1 MEKKNDLIDNIYKY
15 FFIVGPNI
23 PKGKIIENT
32 KEQISEAKL
41 KIKSSYSI
49 EGNSNEYETLYN
61 DILFDKFVQFNIFPS
76 YSNFINIIDFSQDLD
91 QIKVKK
97 GIFEGYYKVE
107 NHKPFPKFHSFQHKN
122 WSENNY
128 FEWFFN
134 VLIYYERTPSNIES
148 IDLYVANA
156 IILITKEAYLSLSKY
171 ILECIYDKFTNDQNI
186 PIELFIINILNY
198 VTNKYDVIKVLNLT
212 YEISHNIFL
221 PVCDLEFTILYKF
234 FTNKDIFIFAEQF
247 FKRESIIIASNQYE
261 LLFPI
266 YYCLI
271 CLFHPLGNTDNT
283 YCFKLLCPQTLIGY
297 LLSSFPTMLFIY
309 CDNIENDKMKQICKC
324 KGHKIVYS
332 FIQKENDEYNVTK
345 KIYNINDDEEVFE
358 INFNEDKNLLLK
370 FTYFKINE
378 TLSTNIQLINEFI
391 QKRRQEILN
400 EVSGF
405 YDTGDSYEKFRNYYF
420 GIFIKLFLSII
431 QEIVFEI
438 DDDKIKINSMNNAEN
453 NEIDTNIKNKEII
466 NYLNDIKTCPSFE
479 IIYKNDESNLRLDNK
494 NLKVQN
500 LLDLFMT
507 ISKIDNSVLFYDL
520 TFEMAKNKKIIQ
532 IELLYKI
539 NLGKELFYLN
549 KYQRYLLRNDDA
561 EIHINKDEKG
571 LIKISY
577 FKIQLYFDAF
587 IDSKII
593 VEEQL
598 KNVNLIMMEF
608 DNFYNLYIKN
618 YIPIKSKR
626 EIALCTISLV
636 LIIILKYHINDYSFT
651 NQQKLVLFTQILN
664 LMVQTNGFYNKFNFL
679 ISILYEILITDKVIY
694 EKYRIYFIE
703 YLKDCKI
710 IPTTTIFLEF
720 NTKVN
725 FFDKIKINKEKLI
738 FKISNLQQID
748 KDKHHFEL
756 EKDSYSDYYCR
767 DKGCQYPLF
776 FSYIDIIGEQKN
788 EILKNPDKILRNIFN
803 EINKRRTFDIEN
815 INNFYNNW
823 FDDLAQVSFYSKLY
837 FNLELFT
844 EIN

>member
-1 MEKKNDLIDNIYKY
+1 MEKKKDLADNIYKY
-15 FFIVGPNI
+15 FFIVGPDI

-49 EGNSNEYETLYN
+49 EGNSKEYETLYN

-76 YSNFINIIDFSQDLD
+76 LSNFFHIIDFSQDLD
-91 QIKVKK
+91 QINIKK
-97 GIFEGYYKVE
+97 GIFEGYYKVQ
-107 NHKPFPKFHSFQHKN
+107 NNRPFPKFHSFQHKN

-134 VLIYYERTPSNIES
+134 VLIYYERIPTNIEG
-148 IDLYVANA
+148 IDLFVANA

-171 ILECIYDKFTNDQNI
+171 ILDCIYDKFTNDQNI
-186 PIELFIINILNY
+186 PIEIFIMNILNY
-198 VTNKYDVIKVLNLT
+198 VTNKFDVIQVLNLT
-212 YEISHNIFL
+212 YTISHNIFL
-221 PVCDLEFTILYKF
+221 PVCDLEYTILYNF

-283 YCFKLLCPQTLIGY
+283 YCFKLLCPQTLVGY

-309 CDNIENDKMKQICKC
+309 CDNLENDIMKQICKC

-332 FIQKENDEYNVTK
+332 FIQKENDEYITTK
-345 KIYNINDDEEVFE
+345 KIYEINQDEEVSE
-358 INFNEDKNLLLK
+358 INFNEYSNCLTK
-370 FTYFKINE
+370 FMNIKIQE
-378 TLSTNIQLINEFI
+378 TFSTNIQLILDLIKNR
-391 QKRRQEILN
+391 KQEISN

-405 YDTGDSYEKFRNYYF
+405 YDIGDNYEKFRNYYF
-420 GIFIKLFLSII
+420 GIIIKLFLSII
-431 QEIVFEI
+431 EEIVFQI
-438 DDDKIKINSMNNAEN
+438 DDDKIKINSLNNVEN
-453 NEIDTNIKNKEII
+453 NENNLNNSKII
-466 NYLNDIKTCPSFE
+466 NYLNDIKSCPSFE

-494 NLKVQN
+494 NLKIQN

-507 ISKIDNSVLFYDL
+507 ISKIDNSVLFYDV
-520 TFEMAKNKKIIQ
+520 TFDVPENFKILQ
-532 IELLYKI
+532 IESLYNI
-539 NLGKELFYLN
+539 NKANKLFYLN
-549 KYQRYLLRNDDA
+549 KYQRYFLRNEDA

-571 LIKISY
+571 IIKISY

-593 VEEQL
+593 VEENL

-618 YIPIKSKR
+618 YIPIKSKK
-626 EIALCTISLV
+626 EIALCTIAIV
-636 LIIILKYHINDYSFT
+636 MIIILKYHINDNSLTDKKKLELYSKT
-651 NQQKLVLFTQILN
+651 LN
-664 LMVQTNGFYNKFNFL
+664 LMVETKGFYNKFNFL
-679 ISILYEILITDKVIY
+679 ISILYEILITNKLIF
-694 EKYRIYFIE
+694 EKYRILFVE
-703 YLKDCKI
+703 FLQEFKI

-725 FFDKIKINKEKLI
+725 FFDKIKQKKEKFI
-738 FKISNLQQID
+738 FKISDLHQIN
-748 KDKHHFEL
+748 KEEHHFEL
-756 EKDSYSDYYCR
+756 ENDSYSDYYCT
-767 DKGCQYPLF
+767 DKNCDDPLF
-776 FSYIDIIGEQKN
+776 FSYIDIYGEKKN
-788 EILKNPDKILRNIFN
+788 KILKNPDKILRNIFN

-815 INNFYNNW
+815 INNFYYTW
-823 FDDLAQVSFYSKLY
+823 FDDLAQISFFAKIY
-837 FNLELFT
+837 FNMELLDY
-844 EIN
+844 IN